1 MRSSQET
8 TMRVIYTRLLITGVL
23 LAAMWA
29 LTVAGPNQDSSPT
42 SGPADHSI
50 SAGH

>member
-29 LTVAGPNQDSSPT
+29 LTVAGPNQDLSP
-42 SGPADHSI
+42 SGAPADHSI

>member
-1 MRSSQET
+1 
-8 TMRVIYTRLLITGVL
+8 MRVIYTRLLITGVL

-29 LTVAGPNQDSSPT
+29 LTGAGPNEDSSPAIA
-42 SGPADHSI
+42 PVDHSI

>member
-1 MRSSQET
+1 
-8 TMRVIYTRLLITGVL
+8 MRVIYTRLLITSVL

-29 LTVAGPNQDSSPT
+29 LTGAGPNPDSSP
-42 SGPADHSI
+42 SAPADHSI